1 MRSKLSAIAGCL
13 IFAVC
18 FGGVGV
24 LTGWLAGTVVYDGI
38 RARDWV
44 AVEAEVTGEDV
55 YRYVFAGSTY
65 TSERLTLLRMG
76 SSDVDGSDEVSAR
89 LSQAKSEGKPVR
101 VWVNPADPHE
111 SVAER
116 RIPWMFLVAM
126 SPFVLAF
133 GGVGV
138 GALWFAA
145 RNALDLFFPGR
156 RQRRDTPAAH
166 IARDGKVTLRTTWLM
181 AFFWNAL
188 AIPICALALMDVF
201 AGGDKMALLVL
212 VFPLVGL
219 LLLWGAVAATWARI
233 REWRSEPDVSASGK
247 VL

>member
-1 MRSKLSAIAGCL
+1 MRSRLSAIFGSL
-13 IFAVC
+13 LFAVC
-18 FGGVGV
+18 FGGVGA
-24 LTGWLAGTVVYDGI
+24 LTGWLAGTVLYDGI

-44 AVEAEVTGEDV
+44 AVEAEVTGDDV
-55 YRYVFAGSTY
+55 YRYVLAGNTY

-89 LSQAKSEGKPVR
+89 LSQAKSAGKPVR
-101 VWVNPADPHE
+101 VWVNPANPHE

-116 RIPWMFLVAM
+116 GIPWMFLVAM
-126 SPFVLAF
+126 SPFVLGF
-133 GGVGV
+133 GGVGA
-138 GALWFAA
+138 GALWFAG

-156 RQRRDTPAAH
+156 RARRERPAAPAAH
-166 IARDGKVTLRTTWLM
+166 DGKVTLKTRWLM

-188 AIPICALALMDVF
+188 AIPVSALALMDAF

-212 VFPLVGL
+212 IFPLVGL
-219 LLLWGAVAATWARI
+219 ALLWGAVAASWARI
-233 REWRSEPDVSASGK
+233 REWRAAPDVSASGK